1 MDNYLRPRDQVSD
14 LVDSKLL
21 ENFPSILQS
30 SILDVINVVI
40 TTNYDD
46 NVVTMWQYDDIGD
59 KDNGNYDE
67 VMIVMEWQKQ
77 NMLKGVAR
85 RRMEMMIW
93 RMAYGD
99 ILYKQ
104 QIWMK

>member
-1 MDNYLRPRDQVSD
+1 MDSG
-14 LVDSKLL
+14 LL

-30 SILDVINVVI
+30 SILDVINAAI
-40 TTNYDD
+40 NTNYDD

>member
-14 LVDSKLL
+14 LVDSGLL
-21 ENFPSILQS
+21 ENFPPILQS
-30 SILDVINVVI
+30 FMVI

-59 KDNGNYDE
+59 KVNGNYDE

>member
-1 MDNYLRPRDQVSD
+1 MDNYLRPSVDNYLRPRDQVSD
-14 LVDSKLL
+14 LVDCGLL

-30 SILDVINVVI
+30 SILDVI
-40 TTNYDD
+40 TTNYAD

-77 NMLKGVAR
+77 NML
-85 RRMEMMIW
+85 
-93 RMAYGD
+93 
-99 ILYKQ
+99 
-104 QIWMK
+104 

>member
-1 MDNYLRPRDQVSD
+1 MDNYLRPRNQVSD
-14 LVDSKLL
+14 LVDSGLL

-77 NMLKGVAR
+77 NML
-85 RRMEMMIW
+85 
-93 RMAYGD
+93 
-99 ILYKQ
+99 
-104 QIWMK
+104 